1 MICLPSGEFCFRQSS
16 LRGRKAEGEPEP
28 VVLAQQV
35 VLDHE
40 PEQAVGHEVEKV
52 TAGSEHQGLANLER
66 TCDNNIYSDGFLML
80 SVVMYDNNESCSML
94 SMNIW
99 LVNELTTYT
108 FVW

>member
-40 PEQAVGHEVEKV
+40 PEQAVGHEVEQV
-52 TAGSEHQGLANLER
+52 TAGSEHQGLAHLER
-66 TCDNNIYSDGFLML
+66 KCRYK
-80 SVVMYDNNESCSML
+80 
-94 SMNIW
+94 
-99 LVNELTTYT
+99 
-108 FVW
+108 